1 MDVLAAAR
9 GRPIV
14 ILAALLAA
22 TGAPSFA
29 RAEGGPQLQAVL
41 PGAPVPLYLK
51 AAELPPA
58 VLLEWAQPNANQST
72 PIDITGLTQQDQNRQ
87 NGGGGGGGTSD
98 TPKGQPEPA
107 SLISAFSGV
116 GLAGLAAWLRR
127 RRRGADDEAPPEEW
141 PDEDEEEAGE

>member
-1 MDVLAAAR
+1 MDVLAAAAS
-9 GRPIV
+9 RPIV
-14 ILAALLAA
+14 IFAAVLAA

-29 RAEGGPQLQAVL
+29 VAGGGPQQVAVL

-51 AAELPPA
+51 AAELSPA
-58 VLLEWAQPNANQST
+58 VLLEWAQPDTNTST
-72 PIDITGLTQQDQNRQ
+72 PIDITGLTQQNQNQ
-87 NGGGGGGGTSD
+87 QTGGGGGGTSD

-127 RRRGADDEAPPEEW
+127 RRRGAADEAPPEEW